1 MFNLFF
7 KTMYDKRIF
16 IIAWSISL
24 AFFAYLMLLFF
35 PAFKDSGLDQ
45 LLAALPP
52 ELKSL
57 KGLIGDIGAL
67 STPSGYLA
75 GQFFDIRM
83 PMFISVFSVI
93 LAVGLSVKDE
103 EDGYMRTLIALPLG
117 RFKILLGKL
126 ISIIVICIVT
136 NIFTVFGLY
145 IGALAVNISLD
156 WTVVLNLSLV
166 MLLLSISMTTL
177 FYCVGMATGKR
188 GITMGVGIIVGAG
201 SFLLTTFAKSVE
213 WLKPY
218 EDFSLF
224 HYFPAAEIVK
234 NGISV
239 WDVIVLL
246 SVAIISIVAASILF
260 SRRDVR

>member
-1 MFNLFF
+1 MFNLFL
-7 KTMYDKRIF
+7 KTIYDKRIF
-16 IIAWSISL
+16 IIAWSLSL

-103 EDGYMRTLIALPLG
+103 EDGYIRTLLALPLS
-117 RFKILLGKL
+117 RIKLLFGKL
-126 ISIIVICIVT
+126 IAIIVICVVT
-136 NIFTVFGLY
+136 TIATVAGLY
-145 IGALAVNISLD
+145 LGAWSVNVSLD
-156 WTVVLNLSLV
+156 WIVVSNLSLV
-166 MLLLSISMTTL
+166 MLLLSICMTTL
-177 FYCVGMATGKR
+177 VYCIGLATGKR
-188 GITMGVGIIVGAG
+188 GVTMGLGIFVGAG
-201 SFLLTTFAKSVE
+201 SFLLTTFAKSVD
-213 WLKPY
+213 WLQPY
-218 EDFSLF
+218 EKVSLF
-224 HYFPAAEIVK
+224 HYFPTADIVK
-234 NGISV
+234 NGISI
-239 WDVIVLL
+239 WDVAVLVGITIL
-246 SVAIISIVAASILF
+246 SILLAVMLF
-260 SRRDVR
+260 RRRDVR

>member
-1 MFNLFF
+1 MFNLFL

-16 IIAWSISL
+16 IISWSLSL

-52 ELKSL
+52 ELKAL
-57 KGLIGDIGAL
+57 KGMIGDISAL

-103 EDGYMRTLIALPLG
+103 EDGYIRTLLALPLS
-117 RFKILLGKL
+117 RIKLLFGKL
-126 ISIIVICIVT
+126 IAIIVICVVT
-136 NIFTVFGLY
+136 TIFTIAGLY
-145 IGALAVNISLD
+145 LGAWSVNVNLD
-156 WTVVLNLSLV
+156 WTVVSNLSLV
-166 MLLLSISMTTL
+166 MLLLSICMTTL
-177 FYCVGMATGKR
+177 VYCIGLATGRR
-188 GITMGVGIIVGAG
+188 GITMGIGILVGAG

-213 WLKPY
+213 WLEPY
-218 EDFSLF
+218 ENISLF
-224 HYFPAAEIVK
+224 HYFPAADIVK
-234 NGISV
+234 NGISI
-239 WDVIVLL
+239 WDVIVL
-246 SVAIISIVAASILF
+246 SGVAAISIIAAAILF